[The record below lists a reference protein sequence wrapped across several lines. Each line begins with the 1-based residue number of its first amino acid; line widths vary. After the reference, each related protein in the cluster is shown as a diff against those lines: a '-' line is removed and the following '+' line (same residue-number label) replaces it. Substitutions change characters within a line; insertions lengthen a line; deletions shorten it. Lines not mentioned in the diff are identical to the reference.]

1 MDGSRYAPDAERS
14 DATRAALTVDRDAVG
29 VMRYASQVGHLV
41 EWWLQGAAAA
51 MDPLSAFRIGKRHE
65 RFRLAARLAEG
76 RSSQH
81 VQMTLEALRAEL
93 SRYSIPAELRAELER
108 ARAESERLRAVSP
121 PPPTLVCRALDI
133 EAAADQAPPAAR
145 KARGSLRL
153 KAWLPLLLS
162 LAAIAW
168 WVSFDPAV
176 AGHLYRLIGSR

>member
-14 DATRAALTVDRDAVG
+14 DATRAALTVDRDALG
-29 VMRYASQVGHLV
+29 LMRYASQVGHLL
-41 EWWLQGAAAA
+41 EWWLQGAAAT

-76 RSSQH
+76 RSSQQ
-81 VQMTLEALRAEL
+81 VQMTLEALRSEL
-93 SRYSIPAELRAELER
+93 SRYSIPAELHAELER

-133 EAAADQAPPAAR
+133 EAAEQARPAAR

-153 KAWLPLLLS
+153 KAWLALLLS
-162 LAAIAW
+162 VAAIAW
-168 WVSFDPAV
+168 WVSSDPA
-176 AGHLYRLIGSR
+176 AAKHLSGLIGSR